1 MTQSTDSRVR
11 IAALIE
17 QFRLDPA
24 TEPKLRALADL
35 VANDPWAPTTVR
47 GHDLIVD
54 DHLADSLVALDL
66 PQVRAATAVVDI
78 GSCARFPGVAL
89 AIALPESRV
98 SLVDGNS
105 RKCAFLPRAIAAGG
119 LNNVGVVHIRA
130 GSWAEG
136 RGGVQ

>member
-1 MTQSTDSRVR
+1 MTRSTDSRVR

-17 QFRLDPA
+17 RFRLNPA

-35 VANDPWAPTTVR
+35 VANDPRAPTTIR
-47 GHDLIVD
+47 DHDLIID

-78 GSCARFPGVAL
+78 GSGAGFPGLPL

-98 SLVDGNS
+98 SLVEGNS
-105 RKCAFLPRAIAAGG
+105 RKCAFLERAIAACV
-119 LNNVGVVHIRA
+119 LSNVEA
-130 GSWAEG
+130 GNPQAESLPDG
-136 RGGVQ
+136 RD